1 MIDLSSL
8 NNPQLQAVTTTDGP
22 VLVLA
27 GAGSGKTK
35 ALTYRIAYILDSG
48 LAGAYNILAMTFTN
62 KAAGEMKE
70 RVQKLLDSSQTSL
83 VKNLFWMGTFHS
95 ICVKILKKH
104 GSKVGLG
111 ANFSIYDSND
121 QQMAMKEAM
130 KRCDISIKEF
140 NPNAIRS
147 YISSAK
153 NELIDAQT
161 YQSYASGYFQQVVS
175 ELYPMYQKILRENNA
190 VDFDDL
196 LLLVVEL
203 FKQNPDVLSEYQEQ
217 FRYILVDEYQDTNT
231 AQYHIVKLLAQKH
244 RNICCVGDDDQSIY
258 AFRGATIKNILNF
271 EKDYPESVVIKLEQ
285 NYRSTKTILEAS
297 YQVISKNESRKDKKL
312 WTENTDGEK
321 IHIYTAKHEI
331 EEAGFVIKTI
341 QDLSDSMQYRDIA
354 ILYRTNAQSRNLE
367 EAFLQAGIPYKIVG
381 GMRFYE
387 RKEIK
392 DIISYLRCIF
402 NPKDLTSLER
412 IINVPK
418 RGIGLKT
425 VQELIANAGSC
436 NLSPLEYLFEH
447 LQEVDNLKVKNF
459 GMIMSNLKN
468 KIEGLKL
475 SEFIEYLLDTTGYIK
490 MLQDGSLENES
501 RIENLKELLSV
512 ASKFDHESGIDAL
525 EHFLDEVSL
534 LEDFEKQQEDQVD
547 TNRVTLMTI
556 HASKGLEFEVVFVVG
571 AEENL
576 FPHSNSIV
584 DQKDLEEERRL
595 AYVAI
600 TRAKNKLYMTHASQ
614 RTYFGSVQNN
624 PVSRFVLDIPEELV
638 FKEISDQLF
647 SFDTDFDEVEEAWKP
662 SIELKVGDEVKHE
675 YFGRGKVV
683 LIDDD
688 TVEIDFG
695 AVHGKKELMLEYANL
710 RKI

>member
-111 ANFSIYDSND
+111 TNFSIYDSND

-153 NELIDAQT
+153 NELIDEQT

-203 FKQNPDVLSEYQEQ
+203 FKQNPDILSEYQEQ

-341 QDLSDSMQYRDIA
+341 QDLSDSMQYRDMA

-425 VQELIANAGSC
+425 VQELIAKAGSC

-459 GMIMSNLKN
+459 GMIMYNLKN

-512 ASKFDHESGIDAL
+512 ASKFDHESGVDAL

-638 FKEISDQLF
+638 FKEVSDQLF

-710 RKI
+710 RKV